1 LSDYRAP
8 REWKFKNGSSD
19 SSNHDEALLAETG
32 LSALTL
38 QVCLSRGLT
47 TPQAIRDHLQP
58 KFDQLH
64 HPMSIKDMDKATA
77 RLARARAGQ
86 ESIRV
91 FGDYDVDGTTG
102 AALLSWVFRDFG
114 FRFDVRQP
122 DRFKDGY
129 GLNVGAVEEAS
140 AAGATV
146 LLTVDCGI
154 TSFDAISRAGELG
167 IEVIVVD
174 HHQLD
179 ANRGLPAAHAVV
191 NPQRPD
197 CESGLKQLCGCGLA
211 FYLAMALRI
220 KGREE
225 GWFVGKT
232 EPNLKQHLDLVVMA
246 TAADMV
252 PLTGD
257 NHILVRHGMDV
268 LKNTKKPGVR
278 ALLDAA
284 GVGSKDLSPSH
295 LGFVLGPRINA
306 SGRMQSASLALELLS
321 TTDAARGT
329 QLAHELER
337 LNKERADL
345 QNQIWDEVRGRVEAG
360 IADGKYQHG
369 IVVADP
375 GWHEGVVGIVASRVT
390 ETFRRPAAVISIR
403 EDFAKGSVRTF
414 GGKDVLG
421 ALRSSSQHLI
431 GFGGHK
437 HAAGLSLMPENLAAF
452 EASFDEALSHVQE
465 DTKGTPLLIEGE
477 CQISDLDAKTLQ
489 ELESLGPF
497 GPGNPEPVFSFKAW
511 VQSHRVLK
519 ERHLK
524 LMLEDAETGSSIE
537 GIWFHAAQE
546 RDLES
551 PEFSEES
558 EWAGVPELNRF
569 RGQATPNVRIRDWR
583 PMNWAEAAQS
593 AEHSI
598 DHSVNHSITQA
609 TDQAMDQNME
619 VSRTSMESSN
629 SISE

>member
-1 LSDYRAP
+1 
-8 REWKFKNGSSD
+8 
-19 SSNHDEALLAETG
+19 
-32 LSALTL
+32 
-38 QVCLSRGLT
+38 
-47 TPQAIRDHLQP
+47 
-58 KFDQLH
+58 
-64 HPMSIKDMDKATA
+64 MDKATA
-77 RLARARAGQ
+77 RLARARAEKELIGA
-86 ESIRV
+86 
-91 FGDYDVDGTTG
+91 FGDYDVDGTAG
-102 AALLSWVFRDFG
+102 AALLSWVFRDYG
-114 FRFDVRQP
+114 FQFDVRQP

-140 AAGATV
+140 SSGVKV

-154 TSFDAISRAGELG
+154 TSFDAINRAGELG
-167 IEVIVVD
+167 IDVIVVD

-179 ANRGLPAAHAVV
+179 ANKGLPAALAVV

-211 FYLAMALRI
+211 FYLAMGLRI

-225 GWFVGKT
+225 GWFVGRA

-252 PLTGD
+252 PLTDD

-268 LKNTKKPGVR
+268 LKNTRKPGVR

-284 GVGSKDLSPSH
+284 GVGQRDLSPGH
-295 LGFVLGPRINA
+295 LGFVIGPRINA

-321 TTDAARGT
+321 TTDAMRGT

-345 QNQIWDEVRGRVEAG
+345 QNQIWDEVRARVETG
-360 IADGKYQHG
+360 IADGRYRHG
-369 IVVADP
+369 IVVADQ

-403 EDFAKGSVRTF
+403 EDFAKGSVRSF

-421 ALRSSSQHLI
+421 ALRASAEYLL

-437 HAAGLSLMPENLAAF
+437 HAAGLSLMPENLPAF
-452 EASFDEALSHVQE
+452 EAAFDEALSQIQE
-465 DTKGTPLLIEGE
+465 DSKGAALAIEGE
-477 CQISDLDAKTLQ
+477 CQISDLDTKTLQ

-524 LMLEDAETGSSIE
+524 LILEDAETGASIE

-546 RDLES
+546 RDLEA
-551 PEFSEES
+551 PEFAEES

-569 RGQATPNVRIRDWR
+569 RGQVTPNFRIRDWR
-583 PMNWAEAAQS
+583 PVDWPEMTTSSLRADESLSNGS
-593 AEHSI
+593 ALSPE
-598 DHSVNHSITQA
+598 
-609 TDQAMDQNME
+609 E
-619 VSRTSMESSN
+619 VLGG
-629 SISE
+629 

>member
-1 LSDYRAP
+1 LSDYKAP
-8 REWKFKNGSSD
+8 REWKFRSHDSLASRLSELNHSSTGNYD
-19 SSNHDEALLAETG
+19 HSDALLAETK
-32 LSALTL
+32 LSPMTL
-38 QVCLSRGLT
+38 QVCLGRGLT
-47 TPQAIRDHLQP
+47 TAQSIRDHLQP
-58 KFDQLH
+58 KFEQLH
-64 HPMSIKDMDKATA
+64 HPMSIKDMDKTTA
-77 RLARARAGQ
+77 RLSRARAGQ
-86 ESIRV
+86 ELIRV

-114 FRFDVRQP
+114 LKFDVRQP

-140 AAGATV
+140 AAGVTV

-154 TSFDAISRAGELG
+154 TSFDAITRAGELG

-179 ANRGLPAAHAVV
+179 AVRGLPAAHAVI

-211 FYLAMALRI
+211 FYLAMGLRI

-225 GWFVGKT
+225 GWFVGQT

-268 LKNTKKPGVR
+268 LKNTRKPGVR

-284 GVGSKDLSPSH
+284 GVGSKDLSPGH

-337 LNKERADL
+337 LNKERAEL
-345 QNQIWDEVRGRVEAG
+345 QNQIWDEVRGRVETG
-360 IADGKYQHG
+360 IADGKYKHG
-369 IVVADP
+369 IVVADA

-421 ALRSSSQHLI
+421 ALRSSAELLL

-437 HAAGLSLMPENLAAF
+437 HAAGLSLKPENLAAF
-452 EASFDEALSHVQE
+452 EASFDDALSRVDE

-489 ELESLGPF
+489 ELENLGPF

-524 LMLEDAETGSSIE
+524 LTLEDAESGSSIE

-551 PEFSEES
+551 PEFAEEC

-583 PMNWAEAAQS
+583 PIQS
-593 AEHSI
+593 EQYAS
-598 DHSVNHSITQA
+598 A
-609 TDQAMDQNME
+609 TDALDVDTVE
-619 VSRTSMESSN
+619 TSN
-629 SISE
+629 SLQ